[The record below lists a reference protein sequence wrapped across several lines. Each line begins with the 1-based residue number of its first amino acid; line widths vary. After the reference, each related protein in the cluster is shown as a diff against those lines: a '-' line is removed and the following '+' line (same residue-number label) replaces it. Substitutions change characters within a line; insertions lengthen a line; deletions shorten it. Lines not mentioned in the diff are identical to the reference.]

1 MERRKFIKTS
11 ILLADNV
18 DRSRRNFCL
27 KMAGGLA
34 GVMLAPTFACRLLAE
49 KPEQPYIREARYY
62 RKLDGK
68 NIQCQL
74 CPKSCIVSPGQRGY
88 CRVRENR
95 DGIYQTLVYGRLCTI
110 NLDPIE
116 KKPLFHFLPGTTAVS
131 VATAGCNVQC
141 KFCQNWNIAQ
151 VKPED
156 ISFEYLSPEALVG
169 LTKSRQSPT
178 IAFTYNEPTVFTEY
192 ILDTAAVAKQRGIH
206 SVMISNGFIQK
217 QPLLD
222 LCKVLS
228 AYKVDFK
235 AFSEK
240 FYSEVVSGS
249 MKPVLDT
256 MVRIKEQGVWLE
268 IVNLVIPT
276 QNDDRNSLRELS
288 RWVVNNLGIDTP
300 VHFTRFHPQ
309 YRMNNL
315 PPTPTRTLETA
326 YEIAREAGIRY
337 VYVGN
342 IPQNQK
348 ENTYCHHCGNLL
360 IERAGFFINSNKIT
374 DGKCGSCQTKIP
386 GIWR

>member
-1 MERRKFIKTS
+1 MKKRKFIKTS
-11 ILLADNV
+11 DSLADGV
-18 DRSRRNFCL
+18 DQSRRDFCL
-27 KMAGGLA
+27 KMATGLA
-34 GVMLAPTFACRLLAE
+34 GVVIAPTFVCDAFAG
-49 KPEQPYIREARYY
+49 KSEQPYIREARYY
-62 RKLDGK
+62 KKLDGK

-95 DGIYQTLVYGRLCTI
+95 DGVYHTLVYGRLCTI

-156 ISFEYLSPEALVG
+156 IPFEYLSPEALVS
-169 LTKSRQSPT
+169 LTKSQQSPT
-178 IAFTYNEPTVFTEY
+178 IAFTYNEPTIFIEY
-192 ILDTAAVAKQRGIH
+192 ILDTAALAKQRGVH

-288 RWVVNNLGIDTP
+288 RWVVNNLGTDTP
-300 VHFTRFHPQ
+300 VHFTRFYPH
-309 YRMNNL
+309 
-315 PPTPTRTLETA
+315 
-326 YEIAREAGIRY
+326 
-337 VYVGN
+337 
-342 IPQNQK
+342 
-348 ENTYCHHCGNLL
+348 
-360 IERAGFFINSNKIT
+360 
-374 DGKCGSCQTKIP
+374 
-386 GIWR
+386 